1 MPKTYDEQLPLFS
14 NIPLSSS
21 IPNRATSKQENDF
34 MVVIRNE
41 IQNFV
46 KNGGDY
52 SQPITLKIDLKKIA
66 AERGITRWESLQ
78 RSFKNT
84 IDIIKQFPLNQTVQ
98 YLDEKGNPRERTY
111 WMLSYIDE
119 DPKQGIVQVVVDK
132 SFQQYYVD
140 ELLRRPEIQID
151 IKFHET
157 CSSSYTYPFVNW
169 LSARVAEMSRNHEAY
184 PYHISISFEEMQQ
197 RVPPLATRKN
207 AKPMRPTE
215 YRRNAIE
222 KAISDINSNLY
233 SQLKIENPDDFIS
246 GRKGR
251 AITEFTFI
259 VSLRERTPVNYVPLV
274 VGDNTYGLID
284 DMSIP
289 SWGYLKQKMLE
300 LGYGKSSIPQWKDK
314 RAKVWRALL
323 LTWVRVSKIRRQK
336 GKIENTGGYLQT
348 ILHSNRL
355 GNASFKQLAIDVL
368 LNAPEYRD
376 SVVDACAEYR
386 SFDQAR
392 KLALTIEKNK
402 KSEPQT
408 PENNEFLREM
418 IARGIIKQKKK
429 DAE

>member
-1 MPKTYDEQLPLFS
+1 MQKTYDEQLPLFS

-84 IDIIKQFPLNQTVQ
+84 INIIKQFPLNQTVQ

-151 IKFHET
+151 IKFHEI

-259 VSLRERTPVNYVPLV
+259 VSLLERTPVNHVPLI
-274 VGDNTYGLID
+274 VGDNTKGLID
-284 DMSIP
+284 EMSIP
-289 SWGYLKQKMLE
+289 S
-300 LGYGKSSIPQWKDK
+300 
-314 RAKVWRALL
+314 
-323 LTWVRVSKIRRQK
+323 
-336 GKIENTGGYLQT
+336 
-348 ILHSNRL
+348 
-355 GNASFKQLAIDVL
+355 
-368 LNAPEYRD
+368 
-376 SVVDACAEYR
+376 
-386 SFDQAR
+386 
-392 KLALTIEKNK
+392 
-402 KSEPQT
+402 
-408 PENNEFLREM
+408 
-418 IARGIIKQKKK
+418 
-429 DAE
+429 

>member
-1 MPKTYDEQLPLFS
+1 MQKTYDEQLPLFS

-84 IDIIKQFPLNQTVQ
+84 INIIKQFPLNQTVQ

-259 VSLRERTPVNYVPLV
+259 VSLLERTPVNHVPLI
-274 VGDNTYGLID
+274 VGDNTRGLID
-284 DMSIP
+284 EMSIP
-289 SWGYLKQKMLE
+289 SWDYLKQKMLE

-323 LTWVRVSKIRRQK
+323 LTWIRVSKIRRQK
-336 GKIENTGGYLQT
+336 GKIENAGGYLQT

-392 KLALTIEKNK
+392 ELALTIEKNK
-402 KSEPQT
+402 KLEPQT
-408 PENNEFLREM
+408 PENNEFLREI
-418 IARGIIKQKKK
+418 IARGIIKPKKK